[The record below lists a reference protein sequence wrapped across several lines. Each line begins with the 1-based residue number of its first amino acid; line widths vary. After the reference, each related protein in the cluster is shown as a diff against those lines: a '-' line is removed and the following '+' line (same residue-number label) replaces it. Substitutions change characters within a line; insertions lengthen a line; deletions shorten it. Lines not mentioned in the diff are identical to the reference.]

1 MSKRRE
7 QRPLDR
13 IAPDDLPEQVD
24 ADVETVDDAVEY
36 LHKFGQSTT
45 SFENRPRCPEC
56 GTVRIGPATGYPE
69 QREGGEEYEY
79 KCTNWHRFDDPAPPL
94 AEVDDDADE
103 VGRESDES
111 DDDPF
116 RWLDA
121 DDLADPPLRRRLA
134 QLDDRSL
141 TALAIV
147 LYAPWNHTDA
157 DPSYRDL
164 GDLFPYSR
172 DWVGERVRAWRDG
185 EFRDLVA
192 DPRPWRVDQ

>member
-1 MSKRRE
+1 MSERQE
-7 QRPLDR
+7 ARPLDR
-13 IAPDDLPEQVD
+13 IAPDDLVEQVD
-24 ADVETVDDAVEY
+24 GAETVDDAVEY
-36 LHKFGQSTT
+36 LHKFGESSTPD
-45 SFENRPRCPEC
+45 EQRPRCPEC
-56 GTVRIGPATGYPE
+56 DSVRIGPITGDARQYSDDT
-69 QREGGEEYEY
+69 GDYEY
-79 KCTNWHRFDDPAPPL
+79 RCTNWHRFDDPAPPL

-111 DDDPF
+111 DDGPF

-121 DDLADPPLRRRLA
+121 DDLAEPPVGRRLK

-147 LYAPWNHTDA
+147 LYSPWNHTDA

-164 GDLFPYSR
+164 GTLFPYSR

-185 EFRDLVA
+185 EYRDLVA
-192 DPRPWRVDQ
+192 DPRPWGSQ

>member
-1 MSKRRE
+1 MSERQE
-7 QRPLDR
+7 ARPLDR

-56 GTVRIGPATGYPE
+56 GTVRIGPATGPP
-69 QREGGEEYEY
+69 QQSHDGADFDY

-121 DDLADPPLRRRLA
+121 DDLAEPPLRRRLK

-147 LYAPWNHTDA
+147 LYAPWHHTDD

-164 GDLFPYSR
+164 GTVFPYSR
-172 DWVGERVRAWRDG
+172 DWVGERVRAWKDG

-192 DPRPWRVDQ
+192 DPRPWRSGE